1 MEMELGGVRYRL
13 DPAAISAI
21 RYRAA
26 YGESI
31 VEALRRPMT
40 TKQLEGVLL
49 RMCHRMIPAAERPEL
64 LVLARQARKDGNF
77 LTKGLRARDAL
88 LEADHALDGWE
99 DGEESANEPFDEYR
113 LLASL
118 TLARVD
124 LGLLYELPLLHL
136 VGVVRRLV
144 ALQDPERK
152 SYRKL
157 TAKEMAQLYPRA
169 KKKAARAGRQNLTRT
184 AP

>member
-1 MEMELGGVRYRL
+1 MC
-13 DPAAISAI
+13 I
-21 RYRAA
+21 RDR
-26 YGESI
+26 
-31 VEALRRPMT
+31 
-40 TKQLEGVLL
+40 
-49 RMCHRMIPAAERPEL
+49 
-64 LVLARQARKDGNF
+64 
-77 LTKGLRARDAL
+77 
-88 LEADHALDGWE
+88 
-99 DGEESANEPFDEYR
+99 
-113 LLASL
+113 
-118 TLARVD
+118 D